1 MIHVISY
8 NYKQRLCE
16 SCSSWNLVYLPSY
29 SLIFFL
35 QTMDEIRLISAQ
47 HTSENT
53 LLLAVVLFFA
63 EAKYELSEWLTT
75 YRPSNKNMLLLSAR
89 CKSRRFCN
97 GGGGKSKLR
106 TQELCYDTLRNRSNS
121 DVTQFGNGLH
131 LSMCKKNK
139 QIYDLEKKIWVHF
152 HICSQII

>member
-47 HTSENT
+47 RTAANT
-53 LLLAVVLFFA
+53 LLLAVVFFLKQSA
-63 EAKYELSEWLTT
+63 NYLSE
-75 YRPSNKNMLLLSAR
+75 
-89 CKSRRFCN
+89 
-97 GGGGKSKLR
+97 
-106 TQELCYDTLRNRSNS
+106 
-121 DVTQFGNGLH
+121 
-131 LSMCKKNK
+131 
-139 QIYDLEKKIWVHF
+139 
-152 HICSQII
+152 